1 MLLVVGLAAGAAY
14 LIFKPQI
21 EARLAQNADF
31 KKDAGRNNIMVMIN
45 GKPVTLILDSGSDLT
60 LLTAEEGRRLGLGKG
75 TCKKLPVSGI
85 SATAES
91 FCKESVAMRVGDTEV
106 FKSWVGVASPGNP
119 LPDNLFGAKD
129 MDRFHVTI
137 SKGQIRFSQAHTGCD
152 GGVCMLPPKV

>member
-1 MLLVVGLAAGAAY
+1 MLAVVGLAATAAY
-14 LIFKPQI
+14 FILKPTI

-31 KKDAGRNNIMVMIN
+31 KKQAGRNNITVIIN

-60 LLTAEEGRRLGLGKG
+60 LLTAQEGKKLGLGQG
-75 TCKKLPVSGI
+75 PCNKLPVSGI

-91 FCKESVAMRVGDTEV
+91 FCKEHVVMRVGDTEA
-106 FKSWVGVASPGNP
+106 FKTWVGVGSPGNP
-119 LPDNLFGAKD
+119 LPDNLFGSKD

-152 GGVCMLPPKV
+152 SGVCMTAPKA